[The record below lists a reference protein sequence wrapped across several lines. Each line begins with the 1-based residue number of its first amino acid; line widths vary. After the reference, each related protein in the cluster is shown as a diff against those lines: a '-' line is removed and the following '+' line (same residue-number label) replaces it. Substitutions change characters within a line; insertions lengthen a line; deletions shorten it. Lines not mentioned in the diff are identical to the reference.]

1 MNTKGDGCPSLILRM
16 APPEIVGEAARR
28 MLQEAKIKYNGSSDT
43 VDGWKLTSHAAHP
56 ENEMDMARLWNVWWE
71 YTQKDAIFFGVPD
84 GGAFVAALK
93 N

>member
-43 VDGWKLTSHAAHP
+43 VDG
-56 ENEMDMARLWNVWWE
+56 
-71 YTQKDAIFFGVPD
+71 
-84 GGAFVAALK
+84 
-93 N
+93 